1 MSRAGVSP
9 KAALRGSL
17 LSIYRARGRRVANLW
32 MVYSVKTDR
41 DWILPSDR
49 QLIHWLYYLETNSN
63 VTNFDLAPDPVVS
76 LDETETRATELD
88 AIAVYKDGHIEW
100 HEVKADISQI
110 EQERAQ
116 HQAQAHAAIR
126 ENVCYRRFNDEDFVG
141 IPAKV
146 SLRWLK
152 PIAYA
157 EVIRGQECSPY
168 RTALAAYC
176 VDRQSGTVADLVTS
190 LEKFDAATLLGVL
203 VRFAINGI
211 ISLDL
216 LNAPFGPYT
225 KWSSNA

>member
-9 KAALRGSL
+9 RATLRRSL
-17 LSIYRARGRRVANLW
+17 LSIYRARGHCVANLW

-49 QLIHWLYYLETNSN
+49 QLIHWLYYLETNSD
-63 VTNFDLAPDPVVS
+63 VSTFDLAPDPVVS

-100 HEVKADISQI
+100 HEVKANISQTG
-110 EQERAQ
+110 QERSQ
-116 HQAQAHAAIR
+116 HQAQAHAATS
-126 ENVCYRRFNDEDFVG
+126 ENVCYRRFTDEDFAG

-157 EVIRGQECSPY
+157 EVIRGQECIPY

-176 VDRQSGTVADLVTS
+176 RDRRSGTVVDLVSDLGT
-190 LEKFDAATLLGVL
+190 LDPPTLLGV
-203 VRFAINGI
+203 VARFAISGI

-216 LNAPFGPYT
+216 LRAPFGPYT
-225 KWSSNA
+225 KWSCNA